1 MMKRDR
7 EREGKGLRDR
17 PDRRRRRRKDQLFGT
32 QEKEGDKGEEGG
44 ASHPSSNPAL
54 PHLPDR
60 RRRRLPSLAIYK
72 GTAAGADFRVC
83 GRKREKVSRPQG
95 RKKRNGHKKRE
106 KSHPR
111 KDGLFFPSRAHSPC
125 SSLSSSIC
133 LTLVAKWVKWVS
145 ATLREWE
152 AKKER
157 KR

>member
-1 MMKRDR
+1 M
-7 EREGKGLRDR
+7 RDR
-17 PDRRRRRRKDQLFGT
+17 PDRRRRKDQLFGT
-32 QEKEGDKGEEGG
+32 QEQEGEEGEEGG

-54 PHLPDR
+54 PHLPDRR

-83 GRKREKVSRPQG
+83 GRKREKVSPPREKEEKWPQKR
-95 RKKRNGHKKRE
+95 RKKSSK
-106 KSHPR
+106 
-111 KDGLFFPSRAHSPC
+111 KDGLFFLSRAHSPC

-152 AKKER
+152 AKRKER